1 MDIRKKIF
9 LKFMIN
15 NMPFR
20 KLVNLLIIEPNRHQ
34 GKQLRELIKNH
45 SSNFRVLLLEDLE
58 QVFPLMYGE
67 MTIDILFFDIEA
79 ESNTDN
85 LALFTAI
92 SPQTRLIH
100 WSDYQ
105 HPEVI
110 ELLYSLG
117 VNSFCTKEGD
127 AEIILEATDLAVN
140 YPQSLY
146 LDQKLHQCL
155 PLLQS

>member
-1 MDIRKKIF
+1 MVDNIF
-9 LKFMIN
+9 ASKSYQCNSLN
-15 NMPFR
+15 
-20 KLVNLLIIEPNRHQ
+20 VLIIEPNRQQ
-34 GKQLRELIKNH
+34 GRLLSELIKTQRPH
-45 SSNFRVLLLEDLE
+45 LKVLLLEDSE
-58 QVFPLMYGE
+58 QVFSLMYGQ
-67 MTIDILFFDIEA
+67 MPIDILFFDIEE

-85 LALFTAI
+85 LALIKAI
-92 SPQTRLIH
+92 SPQTSLIH

-117 VNSFCTKEGD
+117 VNSFCTKESD
-127 AEIILEATDLAVN
+127 AEIILEATDLASN

-155 PLLQS
+155 PLLQN

>member
-1 MDIRKKIF
+1 MVDNISSSHTSLYRSKNI
-9 LKFMIN
+9 
-15 NMPFR
+15 
-20 KLVNLLIIEPNRHQ
+20 LIVEPNKHQ
-34 GKQLRELIKNH
+34 GRELSHLIKGNRPRH
-45 SSNFRVLLLEDLE
+45 KVMLLENSE
-58 QVFPLMYGE
+58 QVFSLIYGQ
-67 MTIDILFFDIEA
+67 MDIDILFFDIEG

-85 LALFTAI
+85 LALIKAI
-92 SPQTRLIH
+92 SPQTSLIH

-117 VNSFCTKEGD
+117 VNSFCTKESD

-146 LDQKLHQCL
+146 LDRKLHQCL

>member
-1 MDIRKKIF
+1 MF
-9 LKFMIN
+9 N
-15 NMPFR
+15 NTPSS
-20 KLVNLLIIEPNRHQ
+20 KSLNVVIIESNKHQ
-34 GKQLRELIKNH
+34 GNQLGELMKTH
-45 SSNFRVLLLEDLE
+45 QPNFKVLLLENSE
-58 QVFPLMYGE
+58 QIFSLMYGE
-67 MTIDILFFDIEA
+67 MIVDILFFDIEA

-85 LALFTAI
+85 LTLFTAI
-92 SPQTRLIH
+92 SPDTSLIH

-117 VNSFCTKEGD
+117 VNSFCTKESD
-127 AEIILEATDLAVN
+127 AAIVLEATELAVN

-146 LDQKLHQCL
+146 LDQKLHKCL